1 MLLIVVIV
9 IDVAVVLCLLCIRY
23 VVRLCVRVVYIVNGC
38 VGVIAIVADAML
50 FMRALAVF
58 CGCVLFL
65 RFIMLL
71 VLPSVCGRA

>member
-1 MLLIVVIV
+1 M
-9 IDVAVVLCLLCIRY
+9 
-23 VVRLCVRVVYIVNGC
+23 RVVYIVNGC

-50 FMRALAVF
+50 FMRALAFF

-71 VLPSVCGRA
+71 VLAYVCGRA